1 MPNSSFIQGCN
12 AEGGRIGLRTHYD
25 FDEDMNVVYWTH
37 VATCKIGNDVYWTTS
52 TSTDN
57 PTGN

>member
-12 AEGGRIGLRTHYD
+12 AEGGRIGLGTHYD

-37 VATCKIGNDVYWTTS
+37 VATCKIGNDVYWN
-52 TSTDN
+52 DVDLYGQ
-57 PTGN
+57 PYG